1 MIAVGIIRN
10 TNGGNSYL
18 SLGLSDKGTNNCVP
32 NVGPGLETGDIVR
45 GWKDANTYWLAAIY
59 DGGDPAER
67 ANYTPLQE
75 IAMDYVCPVPS
86 TPIPGG
92 GGGTPPIEPGDT
104 TLPLVNFYFEGFW
117 ETGDT
122 EHHPEIN
129 SWVDYLDEYGVQYRF
144 MVNGLELGCQL
155 LPASSIV
162 DYNGCAPCTQ

>member
-45 GWKDANTYWLAAIY
+45 GWKDANTYWVAALY
-59 DGGDPAER
+59 DGGDPADR

-86 TPIPGG
+86 TSPPSG
-92 GGGTPPIEPGDT
+92 GGGTPPVDGGST
-104 TLPLVNFYFEGFW
+104 TLPLLDFYFEGFYPE
-117 ETGDT
+117 ETHQDAVK
-122 EHHPEIN
+122 

-144 MVNGLELGCQL
+144 QVGPNERGCQL
-155 LPASSIV
+155 LKASSIIHW
-162 DYNGCAPCTQ
+162 NGCAPCEP